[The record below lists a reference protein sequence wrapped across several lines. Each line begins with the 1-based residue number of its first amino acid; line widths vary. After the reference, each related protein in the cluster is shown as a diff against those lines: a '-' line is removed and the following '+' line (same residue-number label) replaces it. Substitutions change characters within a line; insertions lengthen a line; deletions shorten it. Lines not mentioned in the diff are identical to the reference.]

1 MPRTRR
7 DARKKVKCIDGGFKL
22 NRVVAV
28 LLWISYATP
37 TLRTLWVPPTTG
49 WLATTALPYS
59 LWRSHTT
66 TPISTNDSSSGWLAT
81 QTEAAEMKL
90 IPQTTVRERP
100 RETVT
105 LFVTFSPADT
115 LLVSVWAGTVA
126 GQTPA
131 TDRSH
136 TYFEVQVLSP
146 VGRVL

>member
-1 MPRTRR
+1 MHRR
-7 DARKKVKCIDGGFKL
+7 WIQTESCGRGF
-22 NRVVAV
+22 VVDI
-28 LLWISYATP
+28 LWYSYSAHSVGTP
-37 TLRTLWVPPTTG
+37 DH
-49 WLATTALPYS
+49 WLASTALSYS

-66 TPISTNDSSSGWLAT
+66 TPISTNGSSSGWLAT